1 MPVNIKQFI
10 VWPISIAILVWLLA
24 KLPFATVASMV
35 AQLPIQ
41 TLLGACALLALSY
54 GLRAARLQVVLPTVF
69 LRQPKWWLLGL
80 DPRVLKVIFLHN
92 GAINLIPMR
101 AGELTFPWLAERYLQ
116 LPLSMGAAT
125 LVWMRLQDV
134 MVLSTLALLGMPGLN
149 LFWRGGLFAVGVG
162 AWWLLRRWAASAPQ
176 TDTAQVDVTKANAC
190 ATRSGRWSDKFAM
203 VRSALAD
210 PVHERW
216 WAWFFSLANW
226 CVKLVACA
234 TVLSALTHLPWL
246 WGVAGALGGELA
258 AVLPVQGPAGLGTYE
273 AGVVLAMRWAGAS
286 AGGTSAA
293 GTLAW
298 AALVWH
304 GVGLLTAL
312 SFAAVGAGMHFRN
325 VQVRQQAS

>member
-1 MPVNIKQFI
+1 
-10 VWPISIAILVWLLA
+10 
-24 KLPFATVASMV
+24 MV
-35 AQLPIQ
+35 AQLPAQ
-41 TLLGACALLALSY
+41 TLLGACVLLALSY

-69 LRQPKWWLLGL
+69 LRQPKWWVLGL

-116 LPLSMGAAT
+116 LPLPMGAAT

-134 MVLSTLALLGMPGLN
+134 MVLSTLALFGMPGLS
-149 LFWRGGLFAVGVG
+149 LFWRVGLFVVGVG
-162 AWWLLRRWAASAPQ
+162 AWWLLRRWAASAPAA
-176 TDTAQVDVTKANAC
+176 DAPQVD
-190 ATRSGRWSDKFAM
+190 ATSTTSGKWADKLAT
-203 VRSALAD
+203 VRYALAD

-246 WGVAGALGGELA
+246 CGVAGALGGELA

-286 AGGTSAA
+286 TSGTSAA

-304 GVGLLTAL
+304 GVGLFTAL
-312 SFAAVGAGMHFRN
+312 SFAAVGAGMNFRN
-325 VQVRQQAS
+325 VKVRQPAG

>member
-1 MPVNIKQFI
+1 
-10 VWPISIAILVWLLA
+10 
-24 KLPFATVASMV
+24 MV
-35 AQLPIQ
+35 AQLPAQ
-41 TLLGACALLALSY
+41 TLLGACALLVLSY
-54 GLRAARLQVVLPTVF
+54 GLRAARLQVVLPVVYG
-69 LRQPKWWLLGL
+69 RQPKWWLLGL

-116 LPLSMGAAT
+116 LPLTMGAAT

-134 MVLSTLALLGMPGLN
+134 MVLSTLALIGMPGLGF
-149 LFWRGGLFAVGVG
+149 FWRAGLFGVG
-162 AWWLLRRWAASAPQ
+162 LAAWWLLRRWAANAPWPVAPEADAAKS
-176 TDTAQVDVTKANAC
+176 T
-190 ATRSGRWSDKFAM
+190 GRWSDKLAM
-203 VRSALAD
+203 IRTALAD

-246 WGVAGALGGELA
+246 WGIAGALGGELA

-273 AGVVLAMRWAGAS
+273 AGVVLAMRWAGAT
-286 AGGTSAA
+286 AGATSTA

-312 SFAAVGAGMHFRN
+312 SFAAIGAGMHFRN